1 MESIQITLRKFSPD
15 WAVWQKIGRSIGNWL
30 FLSPADDRISYK
42 KSLCLTI
49 EKGEIQAALGSRF
62 LSRIK
67 IIGFKKYPSTEG
79 DYPPPNFL
87 TSSLALAVA
96 ELGVEKTPVTLS
108 IPKAWAVIKTVD
120 YPSTVLENVA
130 EVMTYELDK
139 ITPFTPEKAYYD
151 FKVLKEEAGRVFIL
165 VAAARADLIEPYLK
179 ALHERGFKVEGITI
193 NLLGLGLLCQYG
205 RNSNQALFMEI
216 DKDQYEGALLLS
228 NGDLKVFSGFFG
240 EAPEKIK
247 VEQIEEAIE
256 SQLPLLDQKGLQG
269 GIIFYLKDNNPTLKE
284 SIKIQMR
291 RTVHFLDESD
301 FPFGTF
307 GKGRK
312 QIPYAAVGGILESL
326 WAKSWD
332 LNLSLKGFH
341 RKSKPPWVIT
351 LLLLLTLGVLVGI
364 YWTTPVEIE
373 TKRLHNLDKQIVL
386 KKAEVKKVDN
396 LKKEIEAVSAEI
408 HLINDFK
415 QTKPL
420 DLNILKELTLLLPK
434 NAWLTRMRVFENQV
448 SIEGYAPS
456 ATLLIPKLEG
466 SKFFTKVEFS
476 APTFKDP
483 RQNMDRFQLKMELKS
498 P

>member
-1 MESIQITLRKFSPD
+1 MEQLQITLRKFSPD
-15 WAVWQKIGRSIGNWL
+15 WAAWQKIGTSIADWF
-30 FLSPADDRISYK
+30 FLSPADDRLSYK
-42 KSLCLTI
+42 KSLCLSI

-67 IIGFKKYPSTEG
+67 IIGFKKYPSAEG

-96 ELGVEKTPVTLS
+96 ELGAEKCPVTLS
-108 IPKAWAVIKTVD
+108 IPKAWTVIKTVD

-139 ITPFTPEKAYYD
+139 ITPFTPDKAYYD
-151 FKVLKEEAGRVFIL
+151 FKVLKEEAGRVFIQ
-165 VAAARADLIEPYLK
+165 VAAARADLIDPYLK
-179 ALHERGFKVEGITI
+179 ALREKGFKVEGITI
-193 NLLGLGLLCQYG
+193 NLLGLSLLCQYN

-228 NGDLKVFSGFFG
+228 ATDLKVFSGFFG
-240 EAPEKIK
+240 EASEKTK

-256 SQLPLLDQKGLQG
+256 SQLPFLDQKALPG
-269 GIIFYLKDNNPTLKE
+269 GIIFYLKDNTPTLKE

-291 RTVHFLDESD
+291 HTVHFLDETD
-301 FPFGTF
+301 FRFGTF

-332 LNLSLKGFH
+332 LNLLLKGLH

-373 TKRLHNLDKQIVL
+373 TQRLHNLEKQIVL
-386 KKAEVKKVDN
+386 KKGEIKKVDN
-396 LKKEIEAVSAEI
+396 LKKEIEAVSGEI
-408 HLINDFK
+408 NLINDFK
-415 QTKPL
+415 QIKPL

-434 NAWLTRMRVFENQV
+434 NAWLTRLRIFEAQV
-448 SIEGYAPS
+448 NIEGYAPS

-466 SKFFTKVEFS
+466 SKFFKKVEFS

-483 RQNMDRFQLKMELKS
+483 RQNMDRFQLKMDLKS